1 MSLCFC
7 QRLNSFATGCL
18 PKQKLQVEKLVQKIS
33 TSMNLVIQ
41 HLSMSGLNM
50 HHSLYDA
57 VMEVSKILKKNIK
70 MLPFL

>member
-1 MSLCFC
+1 
-7 QRLNSFATGCL
+7 
-18 PKQKLQVEKLVQKIS
+18 
-33 TSMNLVIQ
+33 MNLIIQ

-57 VMEVSKILKKNIK
+57 VMEVSKILKKNL